1 LDLVV
6 GSFKQ
11 YNTTNLN
18 GFVATAING
27 SGDQVVAEYASRM
40 FGGKGMVLNVTELA
54 SIYHLPSNTV
64 STPHIVWAGSKKGE
78 PPSNLPLADELPADT
93 LTNLGVTNFRGSQEV
108 FGIKI
113 PDRRR
118 HVYVIGKSGVGK
130 STLLQNMTLDDI
142 KEGRGVGVVDP
153 HGDYVDYVLERIP
166 NDRVKDVILFDPSDK
181 EYPIGFNI
189 LDVKNPKYKVIAASG
204 VVSVFKK
211 IFGDSW
217 GPRLEYW
224 LSSAVMALLD

>member
-1 LDLVV
+1 RNRAISYIDGIKSGRKDFRSSLASGFKNLASEVMTSALSGKPASEIASEQKQVQLAPGVEEALKNIEAKSTKLGFQTKIRIVAVDKSFEAAKQRLDLVV

-118 HVYVIGKSGVGK
+118 HVYVIGKSGVG
-130 STLLQNMTLDDI
+130 
-142 KEGRGVGVVDP
+142 
-153 HGDYVDYVLERIP
+153 
-166 NDRVKDVILFDPSDK
+166 
-181 EYPIGFNI
+181 
-189 LDVKNPKYKVIAASG
+189 
-204 VVSVFKK
+204 
-211 IFGDSW
+211 
-217 GPRLEYW
+217 
-224 LSSAVMALLD
+224 